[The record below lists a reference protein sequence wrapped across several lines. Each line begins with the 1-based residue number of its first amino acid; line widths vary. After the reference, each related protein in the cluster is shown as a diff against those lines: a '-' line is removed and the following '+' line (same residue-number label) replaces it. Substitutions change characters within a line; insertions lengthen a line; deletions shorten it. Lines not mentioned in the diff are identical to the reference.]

1 VSPVSRERA
10 PTLACRVQVNE
21 GVLFQELQ
29 GEAVLL
35 NLNSGIYFGLDA
47 VGTRMWQLI
56 VEHERLAPVVQSVVA
71 EYDVSESQSAADLLA
86 LVAKLQEQ
94 GLVTLRE

>member
-1 VSPVSRERA
+1 MSSPSRARA
-10 PTLACRVQVNE
+10 PTLACSVQVND

-56 VEHERLAPVVQSVVA
+56 VESEELAAVARSVVE
-71 EYDVSESQSAADLLA
+71 EYEVSEAQCATDLLA
-86 LVAKLQEQ
+86 LVARLEEE
-94 GLVTLRE
+94 GLLTVRA

>member
-1 VSPVSRERA
+1 MSSPARA
-10 PTLACRVQVNE
+10 PTLASRVKASD

-56 VEHERLAPVVQSVVA
+56 VEHEQLAPVVRSVVE
-71 EYDVSESQSAADLLA
+71 EYEVSEAQCATDLLA
-86 LVAKLQEQ
+86 LVARLEEE
-94 GLVTLRE
+94 GLLTIRA

>member
-1 VSPVSRERA
+1 MASRVR
-10 PTLACRVQVNE
+10 VNE

-35 NLNSGIYFGLDA
+35 HLDSGMYFGLDP

-56 VEHERLAPVVQSVVA
+56 AEQERLAEVA
-71 EYDVSESQSAADLLA
+71 SSIMAEFEVSEYQCAADLLA
-86 LVAKLQEQ
+86 LVAKLEKQ
-94 GLVTLRE
+94 GLVTISA

>member
-1 VSPVSRERA
+1 VSSPSGERA
-10 PTLACRVQVNE
+10 PTLDSRVQVRD

-35 NLNSGIYFGLDA
+35 NLDSGTYFGLDA

-56 VEHERLAPVVQSVVA
+56 LEHERLAEVVQSVVA
-71 EYDVSESQSAADLLA
+71 EYEVAEENCSADLLA
-86 LVAKLQEQ
+86 LVRKLETQ
-94 GLVTLRE
+94 GLVTVTA

>member
-1 VSPVSRERA
+1 MSAASRARA
-10 PTLACRVQVNE
+10 PTLDCRVQVNE

-47 VGTRMWQLI
+47 VGTRMWQLM
-56 VEHERLAPVVQSVVA
+56 VEQEQLAPVARSIMA
-71 EYDVSESQSAADLLA
+71 EYEVSEAQCAADLLA
-86 LVAKLQEQ
+86 LVAKLEKQ
-94 GLVTLRE
+94 GLVTVRA